1 MNNIFSET
9 ISFRFQSMNPS
20 IDITQ
25 LGDLVT
31 TPVSLDNHL
40 LIPANTSP
48 LQPPILPEIHFAAP
62 MSETSSSSSPI
73 VSAIGSNS
81 GSQSDGIFFVG
92 STGEVEVDFLADSGF
107 YHSEVALF
115 SLSGME
121 NLLPGSSEF
130 TNMALSRALSDSTQG
145 HIVIKDGSEGAK
157 FNDLLEKDNFNDGA
171 YAGAK
176 KFNFNA
182 GDRIG
187 MLISTNRTIAEA
199 FKGSVNGATF
209 FSVAAANSQ
218 QSAQFGQLRPNVFGW
233 EDVVESKSDR
243 DYNDLVLSVKN
254 ITGSG
259 MDVTKFNNSS
269 TKWQTSS
276 QAKNLFL
283 EDGNTDLTIPIK
295 NAPDITPIDSS
306 KAAGVDAL
314 PISSPNNSANPIGS
328 ELVKISAPP
337 ILEIPQNEP
346 VVNALGSVFKGVN
359 DFTKTKYGLNI
370 SYLPSSGLPAAPD
383 GTWNQTIANFDV
395 PAFAADVAKTGAA
408 YVIFAIG
415 QTSGYY
421 TSPNNTYVEMTKT
434 QPGQYVPTRDLIHE
448 IALELKKIN
457 VATMV
462 YLAAEGPT
470 AAPLKMLE
478 SFPLRSDKADDAEFR
493 TKFNLVIEEWSKRW
507 GEDVAGW
514 WFDGSWVD
522 GYTNPVDGVANL
534 NALMAAARSGNPNS
548 IVAAN
553 PSSGKYNILSDQQD
567 YIAGEDT
574 VFDKYPTMPAPG
586 KTANQAWHTMSFLGS
601 YWGEGSANRYSNQQ
615 LIDYI
620 KTVNKGGG
628 VVTMDVAVTPTGHI
642 SQAQIAQVAAVKAA
656 VRV

>member
-1 MNNIFSET
+1 
-9 ISFRFQSMNPS
+9 MNPS

-48 LQPPILPEIHFAAP
+48 LQPPVLPEIHFAAP
-62 MSETSSSSSPI
+62 MSETSSSPSQI
-73 VSAIGSNS
+73 VSAIGSSS
-81 GSQSDGIFFVG
+81 GPQSDGIFFVG

-157 FNDLLEKDNFNDGA
+157 FNDLLEKDNFNDGV

-182 GDRIG
+182 GDRIA

-199 FKGSVNGATF
+199 LKGSVNGATF

-276 QAKNLFL
+276 QVKNLFL
-283 EDGNTDLTIPIK
+283 ENGNKDLTIPIK

-306 KAAGVDAL
+306 KVAGVDAL

-328 ELVKISAPP
+328 ELLNTPAPS
-337 ILEIPQNEP
+337 ILESPQDEP
-346 VVNALGSVFKGVN
+346 VVNVLGSVFKGVN
-359 DFTKTKYGLNI
+359 DFTKTKYGLSMGLI
-370 SYLPSSGLPAAPD
+370 PSSD

-408 YVIFAIG
+408 YVIFSIG

-421 TSPNNTYVEMTKT
+421 TSPNNTYLDITKT

-470 AAPLKMLE
+470 AAPFKILE
-478 SFPLRSDKADDAEFR
+478 SFPIRSDRADYADFR
-493 TKFNLVIEEWSKRW
+493 NNFNLVIEEWSKRW

-514 WFDGSWVD
+514 WFDGAWVD

-553 PSSGKYNILSDQQD
+553 PSSGRYNILSDQQD

-586 KTANQAWHTMSFLGS
+586 KTTKQAWHTISFLGS
-601 YWGEGSANRYSNQQ
+601 TWAEGSANRYSNQQ

-620 KTVNKGGG
+620 KAVNKGGG
-628 VVTMDVAVTPTGHI
+628 VVTMDVAVTPTGHL